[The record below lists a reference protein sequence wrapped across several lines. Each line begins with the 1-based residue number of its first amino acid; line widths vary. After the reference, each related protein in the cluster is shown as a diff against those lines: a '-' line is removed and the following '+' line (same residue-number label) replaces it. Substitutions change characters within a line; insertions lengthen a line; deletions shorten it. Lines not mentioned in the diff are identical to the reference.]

1 MNKYSILSVI
11 KEIRQMSFVSP
22 IKLAEFLYWLG
33 PLECRCRDGVRNI
46 KVYLGVR
53 SLKNKKE
60 EEGLTLV

>member
-1 MNKYSILSVI
+1 MNKYSIVSII
-11 KEIRQMSFVSP
+11 KEIQQMSFVSP

-33 PLECRCRDGVRNI
+33 PLECRCRGGVRNI

-53 SLKNKKE
+53 ALKNKKE